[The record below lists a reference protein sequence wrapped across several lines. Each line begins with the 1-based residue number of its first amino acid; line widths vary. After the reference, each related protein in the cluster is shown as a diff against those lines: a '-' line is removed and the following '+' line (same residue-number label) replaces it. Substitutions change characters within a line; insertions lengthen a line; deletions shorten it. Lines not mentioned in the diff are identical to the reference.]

1 VSEVW
6 QCGGVWTR
14 ADLEAARV
22 AEQQHG
28 VVHGELL
35 RGVGLT
41 SSMIE
46 RRLKR
51 GQLRRRAPGVYAF
64 GGSPATRA
72 QMLVVLALSIGPR
85 AAISHDSA
93 AHMWGMINQRPGD
106 VHVVVDRWQREHRA
120 DCVVHESLD
129 LGDSDRVWM
138 DGVPL
143 TNASRTIVDLGATS
157 PWLVERALSTSLRLE
172 LFTVAEVDGFVRRVA
187 RRGRRGVGVIR
198 PLLDMHRSVGGQ
210 TESYLEDRFLRVLF
224 DSQIELPL
232 PQFEILEPSGRIVC
246 RADFAYPAYQ
256 LLIELDGRSYHS
268 DTIAFQRDRD
278 KQNRTQEL
286 GWRTLRFTW
295 NDVFRKP
302 DHVATTV
309 SSFLRN

>member
-1 VSEVW
+1 MW
-6 QCGGVWTR
+6 QGGGVWTS
-14 ADLEAARV
+14 ADLEAATI

-35 RGVGLT
+35 RRVGLT
-41 SSMIE
+41 SSMVE
-46 RRLKR
+46 RRLR
-51 GQLRRRAPGVYAF
+51 LGQLRRCAPGVYAF
-64 GGSPATRA
+64 GGSPRTPA
-72 QMLVVLALSIGPR
+72 QTLVVLALSVGSR
-85 AAISHDSA
+85 GAISHDSA
-93 AHMWGMINQRPGD
+93 AHLWGMVSRRPGA
-106 VHVVVDRWQREHRA
+106 VHVVVDRWHREHRS
-120 DCVVHESLD
+120 DCLVHESLD
-129 LGDSDRVWM
+129 LRGTDRVWM
-138 DGVPL
+138 DGVPV
-143 TNASRTIVDLGATS
+143 TTASRTVVDLGATS

-172 LFTVAEVDGFVRRVA
+172 LFTVAEVDAFVKRVA
-187 RRGRRGVGVIR
+187 KRGRSGVGIIR
-198 PLLDMHRSVGGQ
+198 PFLDMYRIVGGR

-224 DSQIELPL
+224 VSQIELPV
-232 PQFEILEPSGRIVC
+232 PQFEIHEQSGRLVC
-246 RADFAYPAYQ
+246 RADFAYPDRQ

-268 DTIAFQRDRD
+268 DTVAFQRDRD